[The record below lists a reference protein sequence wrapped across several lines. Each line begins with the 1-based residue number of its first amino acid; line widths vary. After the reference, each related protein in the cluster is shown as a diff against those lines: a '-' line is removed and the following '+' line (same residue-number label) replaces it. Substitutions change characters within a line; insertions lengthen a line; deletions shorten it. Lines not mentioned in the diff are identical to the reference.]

1 MEIKVFDTSKELGK
15 AAAVFS
21 AQVLNR
27 AIAEKGKARLLM
39 STGASQFDTIEALRD
54 ADVEWDKVEMFHLDE
69 YIGLPETHPA
79 SFRKYLKER
88 FLSYVDIRKAH
99 LVNPDNGVEPA
110 LELLTREV
118 RAGEIDLGLIG
129 IGENAHIAFNDPPAD
144 FETKEAFLVVNLDE
158 ACKKQQMREGWF
170 ATIEDVPKQAIS
182 MSVYQIMQCKTILSC
197 VPYAAK
203 ADAVKKTLESDLTI
217 VSLFIQSL
225 DRKLSLQQQKI
236 WRRADTVFSRR
247 TACRNSVEF
256 SETIW
261 LRRAARRKF
270 SVNMAEGAVFY
281 VNCGE
286 KAVYTPVYRRYV

>member
-203 ADAVKKTLESDLTI
+203 ADAVKKTLDSDLTNQ
-217 VSLFIQSL
+217 VPATMLKTHSNFHLFL
-225 DRKLSLQQQKI
+225 DKDSAAKVADKI
-236 WRRADTVFSRR
+236 
-247 TACRNSVEF
+247 
-256 SETIW
+256 
-261 LRRAARRKF
+261 
-270 SVNMAEGAVFY
+270 
-281 VNCGE
+281 
-286 KAVYTPVYRRYV
+286 